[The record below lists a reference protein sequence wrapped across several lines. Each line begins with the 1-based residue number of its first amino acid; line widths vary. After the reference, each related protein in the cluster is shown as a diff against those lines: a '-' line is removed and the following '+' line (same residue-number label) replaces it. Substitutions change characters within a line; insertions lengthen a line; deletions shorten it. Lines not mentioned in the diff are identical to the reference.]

1 MKELHSQGKTIED
14 IVEVL
19 KRVPIH
25 PRVVP
30 AIKAAHSLG
39 YNIRHISSPFVLFI
53 LFFGC
58 DKVNYNMGNAGVS

>member
-25 PRVVP
+25 PRIVP

-39 YNIRHISSPFVLFI
+39 YNILYIFYNLFP
-53 LFFGC
+53 LFSLYVFGC
-58 DKVNYNMGNAGVS
+58 YQVSKL